1 MIDTLNKTPIT
12 TTALVMLVIM
22 VFLIIALAFWVLV
35 QTINGDGIT
44 PPGGYGDWEYS
55 HLAAEEER
63 RRQARRRA
71 SAQTSHVNFG

>member
-1 MIDTLNKTPIT
+1 MIDTSNKTPIT
-12 TTALVMLVIM
+12 STALAMLLIM

-63 RRQARRRA
+63 RRQARRRT
-71 SAQTSHVNFG
+71 SAQSNHANSG